1 MCNVIAICTS
11 LGGNVTI
18 GPFAGLIRRLSI
30 FRLLRLPDETP
41 PGLRDAWHF
50 LVPFTAALWGAGIA
64 GIFLWDPDPAAMS
77 VIHDAAVATVIL
89 AGGCRLEAARHGGDI
104 RLLTRQNADLYRRI
118 PEDQRPRRVV
128 SVR

>member
-1 MCNVIAICTS
+1 M
-11 LGGNVTI
+11 TI

-50 LVPFTAALWGAGIA
+50 LVPFSAVLWAAGVA

-77 VIHDAAVATVIL
+77 VIHDAAVSTIVL
-89 AGGCRLEAARHGGDI
+89 AGLCRATATRYDGDVRALI
-104 RLLTRQNADLYRRI
+104 RQNDDLYDRI
-118 PEDQRPRRVV
+118 PEDQRPARMV